1 MINKCNEIENMK
13 KILFLVMFCLCANV
27 LAVAKDAKV
36 SSPDGSLTVTVG
48 VDGGRA
54 WYQVNRGNELILGR
68 SELGFVL
75 KDSDLR
81 GNFKMGKVTSSSLD
95 ETWSQPWG
103 EDAVVRNYYNEMRV
117 TLQERGGLKRQLGVA
132 VRAFNDGVALRYEFS
147 RQRGLQDFVIIDEV
161 TEFALPTDAQAWSI
175 PALTAYYEG
184 IYTRELVSKKGNM
197 AGPVALEVNDSLYM
211 AIMDANLTDYST
223 MNFSHNGTT
232 LKADLVPWKNGDRVR
247 VGETRVSPWRAIII
261 GRKAADI
268 LLSRM
273 ALNLNEPCKIQDTS
287 WLKPSKYVGI
297 WWAMQK
303 QQWTWSQGERHGA
316 TTANTK
322 RYIDFAARHGLG
334 GVLVEGW
341 NYGWD
346 TDWTKHGDG
355 FSFTR
360 AYPDYDLQGLCR
372 YAGERG
378 VRIIA
383 HNETGGAA
391 QNYEN
396 QLEDAYRLYES
407 LGINT
412 VKTGYVNSHFYNGEL
427 QHSQWGVQHFR
438 KVIETAARYHLM
450 IVNHEGAIPSGIQ
463 RTWPNLIATESMRG
477 QEYNAFDRGG
487 GNPPYHE
494 CILPFTRGLGGP
506 MDFTPG
512 IFNYDN
518 EAVPGTCPKNTLA
531 HQLAEYIVIYSPGHM
546 AADLIE
552 NYEHQPAFKFIE
564 EVPTNWERTLVP
576 HAAMGQ
582 YVTYA
587 RQERGTDNWYVGS
600 VTDDKARDLELPLD
614 FLGDGKYMAIIYED
628 GPDADYRTNPYPMTI
643 RRLDVNRDTVLHLHL
658 APGGGTAIQ
667 LLAR

>member
-1 MINKCNEIENMK
+1 MKLNKMK
-13 KILFLVMFCLCANV
+13 RIFSIVFMCLVLS
-27 LAVAKDAKV
+27 AVASAKDVKV

-48 VDGGRA
+48 VDGGKA
-54 WYQVNRGNELILGR
+54 WYQVMRGGETVIGR
-68 SELGFVL
+68 SALGLVL
-75 KDSDLR
+75 KDGDFKD
-81 GNFKMGKVTSSSLD
+81 NFKMGKVTRSSLD

-103 EDAVVRNYYNEMRV
+103 EDAQVRNHYNEMKV
-117 TLQERGGLKRQLGVA
+117 TLQEKGGQKRQLGV
-132 VRAFNDGVALRYEFS
+132 VFRAFDDGVAFRYEFP
-147 RQRGLQDFVIIDEV
+147 RQRGLQDFVIMDEA
-161 TEFALPTDAQAWSI
+161 TEFALTTDAQAWSI

-184 IYTRELVSKKGNM
+184 IYTREPLSKKGKM
-197 AGPVALEVNDSLYM
+197 SGPVALEVNDSLYM

-223 MNFSHNGTT
+223 MNFAPNGTT
-232 LKADLVPWKNGDRVR
+232 LTADLVPWKNGDKVR
-247 VGETRVSPWRAIII
+247 VGDTRVSPWRAVII

-273 ALNLNEPCKIQDTS
+273 ALNLNDPCKIEDTS
-287 WLKPSKYVGI
+287 WLKPTKYVGI
-297 WWAMQK
+297 WWALQK
-303 QQWTWSQGERHGA
+303 QRWTWSQGEKHGA
-316 TTANTK
+316 TTENTK
-322 RYIDFAARHGLG
+322 RYIDFAAKHGLG

-355 FSFTR
+355 FSFTK
-360 AYPDYDLQGLCR
+360 AYPDYDLKGLCH
-372 YAGERG
+372 YAAERG

-450 IVNHEGAIPSGIQ
+450 IVNHEGAMPSGIQ

-477 QEYNAFDRGG
+477 QEYNAFDRRG

-512 IFNYDN
+512 IFEYRND
-518 EAVPGTCPKNTLA
+518 AVPGTRPQNTLA

-546 AADLIE
+546 AADEIE

-576 HAAMGQ
+576 HAAMGKF
-582 YVTYA
+582 VTYA

-600 VTDDKARDLELPLD
+600 VTDGEARDLELALD
-614 FLGDGKYMAIIYED
+614 FLGEGKYQAIIYED

-643 RRLDVNRDTVLHLHL
+643 RRLDVDRTTVLHLHL
-658 APGGGTAIQ
+658 APGGGCAIQ
-667 LLAR
+667 LLPI

>member
-1 MINKCNEIENMK
+1 MK
-13 KILFLVMFCLCANV
+13 RLFCFAVMCLMLGMMAI
-27 LAVAKDAKV
+27 AKDVKV
-36 SSPDGSLTVTVG
+36 TSPDGSLTVTVG
-48 VDGGRA
+48 VDGGSA
-54 WYQVNRGNELILGR
+54 WYQVQRGAEPIINR
-68 SELGFVL
+68 SALGFVL
-75 KDSDLR
+75 KDGDLKD
-81 GNFKMGKVTSSSLD
+81 NFKMGKVTRASLD

-103 EDAVVRNYYNEMRV
+103 EDAVVRNHYNEMKVR
-117 TLQERGGLKRQLGVA
+117 LQEKGGKKRTLDV
-132 VRAFNDGVALRYEFS
+132 VFRAFDDGIAFRYEFPEQAS
-147 RQRGLQDFVIIDEV
+147 LRQFVIMDEV
-161 TEFALPTDAQAWSI
+161 TQFALPTDAQAWSI

-184 IYTRELVSKKGNM
+184 IYTREPLSKKGKM
-197 AGPVALEVNDSLYM
+197 SGPVALEVNDSLYM

-223 MNFSHNGTT
+223 MNFASSGTT
-232 LKADLVPWKNGDRVR
+232 LTADLVPWKNGDKVR
-247 VGETRVSPWRAIII
+247 VGQTRFSPWRAIII

-273 ALNLNEPCKIQDTS
+273 PLNLNDPCKIEDTS
-287 WLKPSKYVGI
+287 WIKPTKYVGI
-297 WWAMQK
+297 WWALQK
-303 QQWTWSQGERHGA
+303 QRWTWSQGERHGA
-316 TTANTK
+316 TTENTK
-322 RYIDFAARHGLG
+322 RYIDFAAKHGLG

-355 FSFTR
+355 FSFTK

-372 YAGERG
+372 YAAERG

-427 QHSQWGVQHFR
+427 QHSQWGIQHFR

-512 IFNYDN
+512 IFEYRND
-518 EAVPGTCPKNTLA
+518 AVPGTRPQNTLA

-546 AADLIE
+546 AADEIE
-552 NYEHQPAFKFIE
+552 YYEHQPAFKFIE

-576 HAAMGQ
+576 YAAMGK
-582 YVTYA
+582 YVVYA
-587 RQERGTDNWYVGS
+587 RQERGADNWYIGG
-600 VTDDKARDLELPLD
+600 VTDAQARDFDLPLD
-614 FLGDGKYMAIIYED
+614 FLGDGHYMAMIYED
-628 GPDADYRTNPYPMTI
+628 GPDADYRTNPYPMNI
-643 RRLDVNRDTVLHLHL
+643 RRLEVDKMSVLHLHL
-658 APGGGTAIQ
+658 APGGGVAIQ
-667 LLAR
+667 ILSY

>member
-1 MINKCNEIENMK
+1 MK
-13 KILFLVMFCLCANV
+13 RFFVFAFICLAMNL
-27 LAVAKDAKV
+27 LASAKDVKV
-36 SSPDGSLTVTVG
+36 SSPDGALTVTVG
-48 VDGGRA
+48 VDGGKA
-54 WYQVNRGNELILGR
+54 WYQVNRGTEAIIGR
-68 SELGFVL
+68 SALGFVL
-75 KDSDLR
+75 KDGDLR
-81 GNFKMGKVTSSSLD
+81 DNFKMGKVTRSSLD

-103 EDAVVRNYYNEMRV
+103 EDAQVRNHYNEMRV
-117 TLQERGGLKRQLGVA
+117 RLQEKNGKKRNLDV
-132 VRAFNDGVALRYEFS
+132 VFRAFDDGVAFRYEYP
-147 RQRGLQDFVIIDEV
+147 RQSGLQDFVIMDEV
-161 TEFALPTDAQAWSI
+161 TQFALPSDAQAWSI
-175 PALTAYYEG
+175 PALQAYYEG
-184 IYTRELVSKKGNM
+184 IYTRELLSKKDKM
-197 AGPVALEVNDSLYM
+197 SGPVALEVNDSLYM

-223 MNFSHNGTT
+223 MNFAPSGTT
-232 LKADLVPWKNGDRVR
+232 LQADLVPWKNGDKVR
-247 VGETRVSPWRAIII
+247 VGDTRMSPWRAIII

-273 ALNLNEPCKIQDTS
+273 ALNLNEPCKIEDTS
-287 WLKPSKYVGI
+287 WLKPTKYVGI
-297 WWAMQK
+297 WWALQK
-303 QQWTWSQGERHGA
+303 QRWTWSQGERHGA
-316 TTANTK
+316 TTENTK

-346 TDWTKHGDG
+346 ADWTKEGDK
-355 FSFTR
+355 FNFTK
-360 AYPDYDLQGLCR
+360 AYPDYDLEVLCR

-427 QHSQWGVQHFR
+427 QHSQWGVRHFR

-450 IVNHEGAIPSGIQ
+450 IVNHEGAMPSGIQ

-477 QEYNAFDRGG
+477 QEYNAFDRRG

-512 IFNYDN
+512 IFEYSN
-518 EAVPGTCPKNTLA
+518 EAVPGTHPQNTLA

-546 AADLIE
+546 AADEIE

-564 EVPTNWERTLVP
+564 DVPTNWERTLVP
-576 HAAMGQ
+576 HAAMGK
-582 YVTYA
+582 YVTYV

-600 VTDDKARDLELPLD
+600 VTDGQARDLDLPLD
-614 FLGDGKYMAIIYED
+614 FLGEGNYMAIIYED

-643 RRLDVNRDTVLHLHL
+643 RRLDVDQSQTLHLHL
-658 APGGGTAIQ
+658 APGGGAAIQ
-667 LLAR
+667 ILKK

>member
-1 MINKCNEIENMK
+1 MK
-13 KILFLVMFCLCANV
+13 RFFVFAFICLAMNL
-27 LAVAKDAKV
+27 LASAKDVKV
-36 SSPDGSLTVTVG
+36 SSPDGALTVTVG
-48 VDGGRA
+48 VDGGKA
-54 WYQVNRGNELILGR
+54 WYQVNRGTEAVIGR
-68 SELGFVL
+68 SALGFVL
-75 KDSDLR
+75 KDGDLKN
-81 GNFKMGKVTSSSLD
+81 NFKMGKVTRSSLD

-103 EDAVVRNYYNEMRV
+103 EDAQVRNHYNEMRV
-117 TLQERGGLKRQLGVA
+117 RLQEKNGKKRNLDV
-132 VRAFNDGVALRYEFS
+132 VFRAFDDGVAFRYEYP
-147 RQRGLQDFVIIDEV
+147 RQSGLQDFVIMDEV
-161 TEFALPTDAQAWSI
+161 TQFALPSDAQAWSI
-175 PALTAYYEG
+175 PALQAYYEG
-184 IYTRELVSKKGNM
+184 IYTREPLSKKDKM
-197 AGPVALEVNDSLYM
+197 SGPVALEVNDSLYM

-223 MNFSHNGTT
+223 MNFAPSGTT
-232 LKADLVPWKNGDRVR
+232 LQADLVPWKNGDKVR
-247 VGETRVSPWRAIII
+247 VGDTRVSPWRAIII
-261 GRKAADI
+261 GRTAADI

-273 ALNLNEPCKIQDTS
+273 ALNLNEPCKIEDTS
-287 WLKPSKYVGI
+287 WLKPTKYVGI
-297 WWAMQK
+297 WWALQK
-303 QQWTWSQGERHGA
+303 QRWTWSQGERHGA
-316 TTANTK
+316 TTENTK

-355 FSFTR
+355 FSFTK
-360 AYPDYDLQGLCR
+360 AYPDYDLEGLCR

-427 QHSQWGVQHFR
+427 QHSQWGIRHFR
-438 KVIETAARYHLM
+438 KVIEIAARYHLM
-450 IVNHEGAIPSGIQ
+450 IVNHEGAMPSGIQ

-477 QEYNAFDRGG
+477 QEYNAFDRRG

-512 IFNYDN
+512 IFEYSN
-518 EAVPGTCPKNTLA
+518 EAVPGTRPQNTLV

-546 AADLIE
+546 AADEIE

-564 EVPTNWERTLVP
+564 DVPTNWERTLVP
-576 HAAMGQ
+576 HAAMGK
-582 YVTYA
+582 YVTYV
-587 RQERGTDNWYVGS
+587 RQERGADNWYVGS
-600 VTDDKARDLELPLD
+600 VTDGQARDLDLSLD
-614 FLGDGKYMAIIYED
+614 FLGEGNYMAIIYED

-643 RRLDVNRDTVLHLHL
+643 HRLDVDQSQTLHLHL
-658 APGGGTAIQ
+658 APGGGAAIQ
-667 LLAR
+667 ILKK

>member
-1 MINKCNEIENMK
+1 M
-13 KILFLVMFCLCANV
+13 FLALGVA
-27 LAVAKDAKV
+27 ASAKDVKV

-48 VDGGRA
+48 VDGGKA
-54 WYQVNRGNELILGR
+54 WYSVTRGQQAVINR

-75 KDSDLR
+75 KDGDFKD
-81 GNFKMGKVTSSSLD
+81 GFKMGKVTRSSLD

-103 EDAVVRNYYNEMRV
+103 EDAQVRNHYNEMRV
-117 TLQERGGLKRQLGVA
+117 RLQEKKMKKRNLDV
-132 VRAFNDGVALRYEFS
+132 VFRAFDDGVAFRYEFP
-147 RQRGLQDFVIIDEV
+147 RQPGLQDFVIMDEL
-161 TEFALPTDAQAWSI
+161 TQFALPSDAQAWSI
-175 PALTAYYEG
+175 PAQQAYYEG
-184 IYTRELVSKKGNM
+184 IYTREPLSKKGKM
-197 AGPVALEVNDSLYM
+197 SGPVALEVNDSLYM

-223 MNFSHNGTT
+223 MNFAPNGMT
-232 LKADLVPWKNGDRVR
+232 LKADLVPWQNGDKVR
-247 VGETRVSPWRAIII
+247 VGDTRVSPWRAVII

-273 ALNLNEPCKIQDTS
+273 ALNLNEPCKIEDTS
-287 WLKPSKYVGI
+287 WLKPTKYVGI
-297 WWAMQK
+297 WWALQK
-303 QQWTWSQGERHGA
+303 QRWTWSQGDRHGA
-316 TTANTK
+316 TTENTK

-346 TDWTKHGDG
+346 ADWTKEGDK
-355 FSFTR
+355 FNFTK
-360 AYPDYDLQGLCR
+360 AYPDYDLEGLCR
-372 YAGERG
+372 YARERG

-427 QHSQWGVQHFR
+427 QHSQWGIRHFR

-450 IVNHEGAIPSGIQ
+450 IVNHEGAMPSGIQ

-512 IFNYDN
+512 IFEYRND
-518 EAVPGTCPKNTLA
+518 AVPGTRPQNTLA

-546 AADLIE
+546 AADQIE

-576 HAAMGQ
+576 HASMGQ
-582 YVTYA
+582 YVTYV

-600 VTDDKARDLELPLD
+600 VTDAQARDLTLPLD
-614 FLGDGKYMAIIYED
+614 FLTEGRSYQAIIYED

-643 RRLDVNRDTVLHLHL
+643 RRQDVDCGTVLRLHL
-658 APGGGTAIQ
+658 APGGGIAIQ
-667 LLAR
+667 ILAQ

>member
-1 MINKCNEIENMK
+1 MK
-13 KILFLVMFCLCANV
+13 RFFVFAFICLAMN
-27 LAVAKDAKV
+27 LLTSAKDVKM
-36 SSPDGSLTVTVG
+36 SSPDGALTVTVG
-48 VDGGRA
+48 VDGGKA
-54 WYQVNRGNELILGR
+54 WYQVNRGTEAVIGR
-68 SELGFVL
+68 SALGFVL
-75 KDSDLR
+75 KDGDLKD
-81 GNFKMGKVTSSSLD
+81 NFKMGKVTRSSLD

-103 EDAVVRNYYNEMRV
+103 EDAQVRNHYNEMRV
-117 TLQERGGLKRQLGVA
+117 RLQEKNGKKRNLDV
-132 VRAFNDGVALRYEFS
+132 VFRAFDDGVAFRYEYP
-147 RQRGLQDFVIIDEV
+147 RQPGLQDFVIIDEV
-161 TEFALPTDAQAWSI
+161 TQFALPSDAQAWSI
-175 PALTAYYEG
+175 PALQAYYEG
-184 IYTRELVSKKGNM
+184 IYTREPLSKKDKM
-197 AGPVALEVNDSLYM
+197 SGPVALEVNDSLYM

-223 MNFSHNGTT
+223 MNFAPDGTT
-232 LKADLVPWKNGDRVR
+232 LQADLVPWQNGDKVR
-247 VGETRVSPWRAIII
+247 VGDTRVSPWRAIII

-273 ALNLNEPCKIQDTS
+273 ALNLNEPCKIEDTS
-287 WLKPSKYVGI
+287 WLKPAKYVGI
-297 WWAMQK
+297 WWALQK
-303 QQWTWSQGERHGA
+303 QRWTWSQGERHGA
-316 TTANTK
+316 TTENTK

-346 TDWTKHGDG
+346 ADWTKEGDK
-355 FSFTR
+355 FNFTK
-360 AYPDYDLQGLCR
+360 AYPDYDLKGLCR

-427 QHSQWGVQHFR
+427 QHSQWGIRHFR

-450 IVNHEGAIPSGIQ
+450 IVNHEGAMPSGIQ

-477 QEYNAFDRGG
+477 QEYNAFDRRG

-512 IFNYDN
+512 IFEYSN
-518 EAVPGTCPKNTLA
+518 EAVPGTRPQNTLA

-546 AADLIE
+546 AADEIE

-564 EVPTNWERTLVP
+564 DVSTNWERTLVP
-576 HAAMGQ
+576 HAAMGK
-582 YVTYA
+582 YVTYV
-587 RQERGTDNWYVGS
+587 RQERGADNWYVGS
-600 VTDDKARDLELPLD
+600 VTDGQARDLDLPLD
-614 FLGDGKYMAIIYED
+614 FLGEGNYMAIIYED

-643 RRLDVNRDTVLHLHL
+643 RRLDVDRSQTLHLHL
-658 APGGGTAIQ
+658 APGGGAAIQ
-667 LLAR
+667 ILKK

>member
-1 MINKCNEIENMK
+1 MQK
-13 KILFLVMFCLCANV
+13 LFSVVFMCLALSLVAS
-27 LAVAKDAKV
+27 AKGGPVSKV
-36 SSPDGSLTVTVG
+36 TSPDGVLTVTVG
-48 VDGGRA
+48 VDGGKA
-54 WYQVNRGNELILGR
+54 WYQVMRGSETVIGR
-68 SELGFVL
+68 SALGLVL
-75 KDSDLR
+75 KDGELKD
-81 GNFKMGKVTSSSLD
+81 NFKMGKVTRGSLD

-103 EDAVVRNYYNEMRV
+103 EDAQVRNRYNEMRV
-117 TLQERGGLKRQLGVA
+117 TLQERGGLKRQLGV
-132 VRAFNDGVALRYEFS
+132 VFRAFDDGIAFRYEFP
-147 RQRGLQDFVIIDEV
+147 RQRGLQDFVIMDEA

-184 IYTRELVSKKGNM
+184 IYTREPVSQKGNM
-197 AGPVALEVNDSLYM
+197 SGPVALEVNDGLYM

-223 MNFSHNGTT
+223 MNFSHAGTT
-232 LKADLVPWKNGDRVR
+232 LKADLVPWKNGDKVR
-247 VGETRVSPWRAIII
+247 VGDTRVSPWRAIII
-261 GRKAADI
+261 GRTAADI

-273 ALNLNEPCKIQDTS
+273 PLNLNDPCKIEDTS
-287 WLKPSKYVGI
+287 WIKPSKYVGI
-297 WWAMQK
+297 WWALQK
-303 QQWTWSQGERHGA
+303 QRWTWSQGDRHGA
-316 TTANTK
+316 TTENTK
-322 RYIDFAARHGLG
+322 RYIDFAAKHGLG

-355 FSFTR
+355 FSFTK

-372 YAGERG
+372 YAAERG

-396 QLEDAYRLYES
+396 QLEDAYRLYER

-450 IVNHEGAIPSGIQ
+450 IVNHEGAMPSGIQ

-477 QEYNAFDRGG
+477 QEYNAFDRRG

-512 IFNYDN
+512 IFEYRNDSM
-518 EAVPGTCPKNTLA
+518 PGTRPQNTLA
-531 HQLAEYIVIYSPGHM
+531 HQLAEYVVIYSPGHM
-546 AADLIE
+546 AADQIE

-576 HAAMGQ
+576 HAAMGE

-587 RQERGTDNWYVGS
+587 RQERGCDNWYVGS
-600 VTDDKARDLELPLD
+600 VTDGEARDLDLSLD
-614 FLGDGKYMAIIYED
+614 FLGDGNYMAIIYED

-643 RRLDVNRDTVLHLHL
+643 RRLDVDKTSVLHLHL
-658 APGGGTAIQ
+658 APGGGVAIQ
-667 LLAR
+667 LLKN

>member
-1 MINKCNEIENMK
+1 MK
-13 KILFLVMFCLCANV
+13 KLLSVVFMCLALSV
-27 LAVAKDAKV
+27 VASAKDVKV
-36 SSPDGSLTVTVG
+36 SSPDGELTVTVG
-48 VDGGRA
+48 VEGGKA
-54 WYQVNRGNELILGR
+54 WYSVVRGTEAVINR

-75 KDSDLR
+75 KDGDFKD
-81 GNFKMGKVTSSSLD
+81 NFKMGKVARGTLD

-103 EDAVVRNYYNEMRV
+103 EDAQVRNHYNEMRV
-117 TLQERGGLKRQLGVA
+117 TLQEKGGQKRQLGV
-132 VRAFNDGVALRYEFS
+132 VFRAFDDGVAFRYEFP
-147 RQRGLQDFVIIDEV
+147 RQRGLQDFVIMDEV

-175 PALTAYYEG
+175 PALTPYYEG
-184 IYTRELVSKKGNM
+184 IYTRELVSQKKNM
-197 AGPVALEVNDSLYM
+197 SGPVALEVNDGLYM

-223 MNFSHNGTT
+223 MNFSHEGTV
-232 LKADLVPWKNGDRVR
+232 LKADLVPWKNGDKVR
-247 VGETRVSPWRAIII
+247 VGDTRVSPWRAIII
-261 GRKAADI
+261 GRTAADI

-273 ALNLNEPCKIQDTS
+273 PLNLNEPCKIQDTS
-287 WLKPSKYVGI
+287 WIKPTKYVGI
-297 WWAMQK
+297 WWALQK
-303 QQWTWSQGERHGA
+303 QRWTWSQGERHGA
-316 TTANTK
+316 TTENTK
-322 RYIDFAARHGLG
+322 RYIDFAAKHGLG

-355 FSFTR
+355 FSFTK
-360 AYPDYDLQGLCR
+360 AYPDYDLQGLCK
-372 YAGERG
+372 YARERG

-391 QNYEN
+391 QNYED

-407 LGINT
+407 LGVNT

-427 QHSQWGVQHFR
+427 QHSQWGIQHFR

-477 QEYNAFDRGG
+477 QEYNAFDRRG

-512 IFNYDN
+512 IFEYRNDS
-518 EAVPGTCPKNTLA
+518 VPGTRPQNTLA
-531 HQLAEYIVIYSPGHM
+531 HQLAEYVVLYSPGHM
-546 AADLIE
+546 AADQIE

-576 HAAMGQ
+576 HAAMGA
-582 YVTYA
+582 YVTYV
-587 RQERGTDNWYVGS
+587 RQERGADNWYVGS
-600 VTDDKARDLELPLD
+600 VTDATARDLDLRLD
-614 FLGDGKYMAIIYED
+614 FLGDGNYMAIIYED

-643 RRLDVNRDTVLHLHL
+643 SRKDVDRTSVLHLHL
-658 APGGGTAIQ
+658 APGGGAAIQ
-667 LLAR
+667 IVKK

>member
-1 MINKCNEIENMK
+1 M
-13 KILFLVMFCLCANV
+13 CLALSV
-27 LAVAKDAKV
+27 AASAKDVKV

-48 VDGGRA
+48 VDGGKA
-54 WYQVNRGNELILGR
+54 WYSVTRGQQIVINR

-75 KDSDLR
+75 KDGDFKD
-81 GNFKMGKVTSSSLD
+81 GFKMGKVTRSSLD

-103 EDAVVRNYYNEMRV
+103 EDAQVRNHYNEMRV
-117 TLQERGGLKRQLGVA
+117 RLQEKKMKKRNLDV
-132 VRAFNDGVALRYEFS
+132 VFRAFDDGMAFRYEFP
-147 RQRGLQDFVIIDEV
+147 RQPGLQDFVIMDEL
-161 TEFALPTDAQAWSI
+161 TQFALPSDAQAWSI
-175 PALTAYYEG
+175 PALQAYYEG
-184 IYTRELVSKKGNM
+184 IYTREPLSKKGKM
-197 AGPVALEVNDSLYM
+197 SGPVALEVNDSLYM

-223 MNFSHNGTT
+223 MNFAPDGTT
-232 LKADLVPWKNGDRVR
+232 LKVDLVPWQNGDKVR
-247 VGETRVSPWRAIII
+247 VGDTRVSPWRTIII
-261 GRKAADI
+261 GHKAADI

-273 ALNLNEPCKIQDTS
+273 ALNLNEPCKIEDTS
-287 WLKPSKYVGI
+287 WLKPTKYVGI
-297 WWAMQK
+297 WWALQK
-303 QQWTWSQGERHGA
+303 QRWTWSQGDRHGA
-316 TTANTK
+316 TTENTK

-346 TDWTKHGDG
+346 ADWTKEGDK
-355 FSFTR
+355 FNFTK
-360 AYPDYDLQGLCR
+360 AYPDYDLEGLCR

-427 QHSQWGVQHFR
+427 QHSQWGIRHFR

-450 IVNHEGAIPSGIQ
+450 IVNHEGAMPSGIQ

-512 IFNYDN
+512 IFEYRND
-518 EAVPGTCPKNTLA
+518 AVPGTRPQNTLA

-546 AADLIE
+546 AADQIE

-582 YVTYA
+582 YVTYV

-600 VTDDKARDLELPLD
+600 VTDAQARDLTLPLD
-614 FLGDGKYMAIIYED
+614 FLTEGRSYHAIIYED

-643 RRLDVNRDTVLHLHL
+643 RRQDVDCGTVLRLHL
-658 APGGGTAIQ
+658 APGGGVAIQ
-667 LLAR
+667 LLAQ

>member
-1 MINKCNEIENMK
+1 MK
-13 KILFLVMFCLCANV
+13 RIFSIVFMCLVLS
-27 LAVAKDAKV
+27 AVASAKDAKV
-36 SSPDGSLTVTVG
+36 SSPDGALTVTVG
-48 VDGGRA
+48 VDGGKA
-54 WYQVNRGNELILGR
+54 WYQVMRGGETVIGR
-68 SELGFVL
+68 SALGLVL
-75 KDSDLR
+75 KDGDFKD
-81 GNFKMGKVTSSSLD
+81 NFKMGKVTRGSLD

-103 EDAVVRNYYNEMRV
+103 EDAQVRNHYNEMKV
-117 TLQERGGLKRQLGVA
+117 TLQEKGGQKRQLGV
-132 VRAFNDGVALRYEFS
+132 VFRAFDDGVAFRYEFP
-147 RQRGLQDFVIIDEV
+147 RQRGLQDFVIMDEA
-161 TEFALPTDAQAWSI
+161 TEFALTTDAQAWSI

-184 IYTRELVSKKGNM
+184 IYTREPLSKKGKM
-197 AGPVALEVNDSLYM
+197 SGPVALEVNDSLYM

-223 MNFSHNGTT
+223 MNFAPNGTT
-232 LKADLVPWKNGDRVR
+232 LTADLVPWKNGDKVR
-247 VGETRVSPWRAIII
+247 VGDTRVSPWRAVII

-273 ALNLNEPCKIQDTS
+273 ALNLNDPCKIEDTS
-287 WLKPSKYVGI
+287 WLKPTKYVGI
-297 WWAMQK
+297 WWALQK
-303 QQWTWSQGERHGA
+303 QRWTWSQGEKHGA
-316 TTANTK
+316 TTENTK
-322 RYIDFAARHGLG
+322 RYIDFAAKHGLG

-355 FSFTR
+355 FSFTK
-360 AYPDYDLQGLCR
+360 AYPDYDLKGLCH
-372 YAGERG
+372 YAAERG

-450 IVNHEGAIPSGIQ
+450 IVNHEGAMPSGIQ

-477 QEYNAFDRGG
+477 QEYNAFDRRG

-512 IFNYDN
+512 IFEYRND
-518 EAVPGTCPKNTLA
+518 AVPGTRPQNTLA

-546 AADLIE
+546 AADEIE

-576 HAAMGQ
+576 HAAMGKF
-582 YVTYA
+582 VTYA

-600 VTDDKARDLELPLD
+600 VTDGEARDLELALD
-614 FLGDGKYMAIIYED
+614 FLGDGKYQAIIYED

-643 RRLDVNRDTVLHLHL
+643 RRLDVDRTTVLHLHL
-658 APGGGTAIQ
+658 APGGGCAIQ
-667 LLAR
+667 LLPI

>member
-1 MINKCNEIENMK
+1 MK
-13 KILFLVMFCLCANV
+13 RIFSVVFMCLVLSIVAS
-27 LAVAKDAKV
+27 AKDVIVSKV

-48 VDGGRA
+48 LDGGKA
-54 WYQVNRGNELILGR
+54 WYSVLRGSETIIGR

-75 KDSDLR
+75 KDGDFK
-81 GNFKMGKVTSSSLD
+81 GNFKKGKVSRSSLD

-103 EDAVVRNYYNEMRV
+103 EDAQVRNHYNELRV
-117 TLQERGGLKRQLGVA
+117 TLQEKGGQKRQLGV
-132 VRAFNDGVALRYEFS
+132 VFRAFDDGVAFRYEFP
-147 RQRGLQDFVIIDEV
+147 RQRGLQDFVIMDEV

-184 IYTRELVSKKGNM
+184 IYTREPVSRKANM

-223 MNFSHNGTT
+223 MNFSHEGTT
-232 LKADLVPWKNGDRVR
+232 LKADLVPWKNGDKVR
-247 VGETRVSPWRAIII
+247 VGGTRVSPWRAIII

-273 ALNLNEPCKIQDTS
+273 ALNLNEPCKIDDTS
-287 WLKPSKYVGI
+287 WLKPTKYVGI
-297 WWAMQK
+297 WWALQK
-303 QQWTWSQGERHGA
+303 QVWTWSQGERHGA
-316 TTANTK
+316 TTENTK
-322 RYIDFAARHGLG
+322 RYIDFAAKHGLG

-355 FSFTR
+355 FSFTK

-372 YAGERG
+372 YARERG

-450 IVNHEGAIPSGIQ
+450 IVNHEGAMPSGLQ

-477 QEYNAFDRGG
+477 QEYNAFDRKG

-512 IFNYDN
+512 IFNYRND
-518 EAVPGTCPKNTLA
+518 AVPGTRPQNTLA
-531 HQLAEYIVIYSPGHM
+531 HQLAEYVVIYSPGHM

-564 EVPTNWERTLVP
+564 EVPTDWERTLVP
-576 HAAMGQ
+576 HAAMGR

-600 VTDDKARDLELPLD
+600 VTDATARDLTLPLD
-614 FLGDGKYMAIIYED
+614 FLSDGMRYEAIIYED
-628 GPDADYRTNPYPMTI
+628 GPDADYRNNPYPMTI
-643 RRLDVNRDTVLHLHL
+643 RRMEVDRSTVLGLHL
-658 APGGGTAIQ
+658 APGGGAAIQ
-667 LLAR
+667 ILRVE

>member
-1 MINKCNEIENMK
+1 MK
-13 KILFLVMFCLCANV
+13 KIAFVAWMCLSLSFVAG
-27 LAVAKDAKV
+27 AKDVKV
-36 SSPDGSLTVTVG
+36 TSPDGALTVTVS
-48 VDGGRA
+48 VDGGKA
-54 WYQVNRGNELILGR
+54 WYQVNRGTESVIGR
-68 SELGFVL
+68 SALGFVL
-75 KDSDLR
+75 KDGDLKD
-81 GNFKMGKVTSSSLD
+81 NFKMGKVTRSSLD

-103 EDAVVRNYYNEMRV
+103 EDAQVRNHYNEMRV
-117 TLQERGGLKRQLGVA
+117 RLQEKNGKKRNLDV
-132 VRAFNDGVALRYEFS
+132 VFRAFDDGVAFRYEYP
-147 RQRGLQDFVIIDEV
+147 RQHGLQDFVIMDEV
-161 TEFALPTDAQAWSI
+161 TQFALPSDAQAWSI
-175 PALTAYYEG
+175 PALQAYYEG
-184 IYTRELVSKKGNM
+184 IYTREPLSKKDKM
-197 AGPVALEVNDSLYM
+197 SGPVTLEVNDSLYM

-223 MNFSHNGTT
+223 MNFAPSGMT
-232 LKADLVPWKNGDRVR
+232 LQADLVPWKNGDKVR
-247 VGETRVSPWRAIII
+247 VGDTRMSPWRAIII

-273 ALNLNEPCKIQDTS
+273 ALNLNEPCKIEDTS
-287 WLKPSKYVGI
+287 WLKPAKYVGI
-297 WWAMQK
+297 WWALQK
-303 QQWTWSQGERHGA
+303 QRWTWSQGERHGA
-316 TTANTK
+316 TTENTK

-346 TDWTKHGDG
+346 ADWTKEGDK
-355 FSFTR
+355 FNFTK
-360 AYPDYDLQGLCR
+360 AYPDYDLEGLCR

-427 QHSQWGVQHFR
+427 QHSQWGVRHFR

-450 IVNHEGAIPSGIQ
+450 IVNHEGAMPSGIQ

-512 IFNYDN
+512 IFEYSN
-518 EAVPGTCPKNTLA
+518 EAVPGTRPQNTLA

-546 AADLIE
+546 AADEIE

-564 EVPTNWERTLVP
+564 DVPTNWERTLVP
-576 HAAMGQ
+576 HAAMGK
-582 YVTYA
+582 YVTYV

-600 VTDDKARDLELPLD
+600 VTDGQARDLDLPLD
-614 FLGDGKYMAIIYED
+614 FLGEGNYMAIIYED

-643 RRLDVNRDTVLHLHL
+643 RRLDVDQSQTLHLHL
-658 APGGGTAIQ
+658 APGGGAAIQ
-667 LLAR
+667 ILKK

>member
-1 MINKCNEIENMK
+1 MK
-13 KILFLVMFCLCANV
+13 RFFVFAFICLAMNL
-27 LAVAKDAKV
+27 LASAKDVKV
-36 SSPDGSLTVTVG
+36 SSPDGALTVTVG
-48 VDGGRA
+48 VDGGKA
-54 WYQVNRGNELILGR
+54 WYQVNRGTEAVIGR
-68 SELGFVL
+68 SALGFVL
-75 KDSDLR
+75 KDGDLKN
-81 GNFKMGKVTSSSLD
+81 NFKMGKVTRSSLD

-103 EDAVVRNYYNEMRV
+103 EDAQVRNHYNEMRV
-117 TLQERGGLKRQLGVA
+117 RLQEKNGKKRNLDV
-132 VRAFNDGVALRYEFS
+132 VFRAFDDGVAFRYEYP
-147 RQRGLQDFVIIDEV
+147 RQSGLQDFVIMDEV
-161 TEFALPTDAQAWSI
+161 TQFALPSDAQAWSI
-175 PALTAYYEG
+175 PALQAYYEG
-184 IYTRELVSKKGNM
+184 IYTREPLSKKDKM
-197 AGPVALEVNDSLYM
+197 SGPVALEVNDSLYM

-223 MNFSHNGTT
+223 MNFAPSGTT
-232 LKADLVPWKNGDRVR
+232 LQADLVPWKNGDKVR
-247 VGETRVSPWRAIII
+247 VGDTRVSPWRAIII
-261 GRKAADI
+261 GRTAADI

-273 ALNLNEPCKIQDTS
+273 ALNLNEPCKIEDTS
-287 WLKPSKYVGI
+287 WLKPTKYVGI
-297 WWAMQK
+297 WWALQK
-303 QQWTWSQGERHGA
+303 QRWTWSQGERHGA
-316 TTANTK
+316 TTENTK

-355 FSFTR
+355 FSFTK

-372 YAGERG
+372 YARERG

-427 QHSQWGVQHFR
+427 QHSQWGIRHFR
-438 KVIETAARYHLM
+438 KVIEIAARYHLM
-450 IVNHEGAIPSGIQ
+450 IVNHEGAMPSGIQ

-477 QEYNAFDRGG
+477 QEYNAFDRRG

-512 IFNYDN
+512 IFEYSN
-518 EAVPGTCPKNTLA
+518 EAVPGTRPQNTLV

-546 AADLIE
+546 AADEIE

-564 EVPTNWERTLVP
+564 DVPTNWERTLVP
-576 HAAMGQ
+576 HAAMGK
-582 YVTYA
+582 YVTYV
-587 RQERGTDNWYVGS
+587 RQERGADNWYVGS
-600 VTDDKARDLELPLD
+600 VTDGQARDLDLSLD
-614 FLGDGKYMAIIYED
+614 FLGEGNYMAIIYED

-643 RRLDVNRDTVLHLHL
+643 LRLDVDQSQTLHLHL
-658 APGGGTAIQ
+658 APGGGAAIQ
-667 LLAR
+667 ILKK

>member
-1 MINKCNEIENMK
+1 MRR
-13 KILFLVMFCLCANV
+13 ILFLFLMFLV
-27 LAVAKDAKV
+27 VSLLSVAKDVKV
-36 SSPDGSLTVTVG
+36 SSPDGALTVTVG
-48 VDGGRA
+48 VDGGKA
-54 WYQVNRGNELILGR
+54 WYQVMRGQELIIDR
-68 SELGFVL
+68 SALGFVL
-75 KDSDLR
+75 GDGDFKD
-81 GNFKMGKVTSSSLD
+81 NFKMGKVTRASVD

-103 EDAVVRNYYNEMRV
+103 EDSQVRNHYNEMRIR
-117 TLQERGGLKRQLGVA
+117 LQEKGGKKRVMD
-132 VRAFNDGVALRYEFS
+132 VVFRAFDDGFAFRYEYP
-147 RQRGLQDFVIIDEV
+147 RQAGLQDFVIMDEV

-184 IYTRELVSKKGNM
+184 IYTREPLSKKGKM
-197 AGPVALEVNDSLYM
+197 SGPVALEVNDGLYM
-211 AIMDANLTDYST
+211 AIMEANLTDYST
-223 MNFSHNGTT
+223 MNLAPSGTT
-232 LKADLVPWKNGDRVR
+232 LTVDLVPWKNGDKVR
-247 VGETRVSPWRAIII
+247 VGDTRVSPWRAVII

-273 ALNLNEPCKIQDTS
+273 ALNLNDPCKIEDTS
-287 WLKPSKYVGI
+287 WIKPTKYVGI
-297 WWAMQK
+297 WWALQK
-303 QQWTWSQGERHGA
+303 QRWTWSQGERHGA
-316 TTANTK
+316 TTENTK

-346 TDWTKHGDG
+346 TDWTKYGDG
-355 FSFTR
+355 FSFTK
-360 AYPDYDLQGLCR
+360 AYPDYDLEGLCR

-427 QHSQWGVQHFR
+427 QHSQWGIQHFR

-450 IVNHEGAIPSGIQ
+450 IVNHEGAMPSGIQ

-477 QEYNAFDRGG
+477 QEYNAFDRRG

-512 IFNYDN
+512 IFEYRNDS
-518 EAVPGTCPKNTLA
+518 VPGTRPQNTLA

-546 AADLIE
+546 AADQIE

-576 HAAMGQ
+576 YAAIGK
-582 YVTYA
+582 YVIYV
-587 RQERGTDNWYVGS
+587 RQERGTDNWYIGG
-600 VTDDKARDLELPLD
+600 VTDDQARDFTLPLD
-614 FLGDGKYMAIIYED
+614 FLTDGARYEAILYED

-643 RRLDVNRDTVLHLHL
+643 RRLEVDKAKVLNLHL
-658 APGGGTAIQ
+658 APGGGVAIQ
-667 LLAR
+667 VRALE

>member
-1 MINKCNEIENMK
+1 MK
-13 KILFLVMFCLCANV
+13 RFFVFAFIS
-27 LAVAKDAKV
+27 LAMNLLASAKDVKV
-36 SSPDGSLTVTVG
+36 SSPDGALTVTVS
-48 VDGGRA
+48 VDGGKA
-54 WYQVNRGNELILGR
+54 WYQVNRGTESVIGR
-68 SELGFVL
+68 SALGFVL
-75 KDSDLR
+75 KDGDLKD
-81 GNFKMGKVTSSSLD
+81 NFKMGKVTRSSLD

-103 EDAVVRNYYNEMRV
+103 EDAQVRNHYNEMRV
-117 TLQERGGLKRQLGVA
+117 RLQEKNGKKRNLDV
-132 VRAFNDGVALRYEFS
+132 VFRAFDDGVAFRYEYP
-147 RQRGLQDFVIIDEV
+147 RQHGLQDFVIMDEV
-161 TEFALPTDAQAWSI
+161 TQFALPSDAQAWSI
-175 PALTAYYEG
+175 PALQAYYEG
-184 IYTRELVSKKGNM
+184 IYTREPLSKKDKM
-197 AGPVALEVNDSLYM
+197 SGPVTLEVNDSLYM

-223 MNFSHNGTT
+223 MNFAPSGMT
-232 LKADLVPWKNGDRVR
+232 LQADLVPWKNGDKVR
-247 VGETRVSPWRAIII
+247 VGDTRMSPWRAIII

-273 ALNLNEPCKIQDTS
+273 ALNLNEPCKIEDTS
-287 WLKPSKYVGI
+287 WLKPAKYVGI
-297 WWAMQK
+297 WWALQK
-303 QQWTWSQGERHGA
+303 QRWTWSQGERHGA
-316 TTANTK
+316 TTENTK

-346 TDWTKHGDG
+346 ADWTKEGDK
-355 FSFTR
+355 FNFTK
-360 AYPDYDLQGLCR
+360 AYPDYDLEGLCR

-427 QHSQWGVQHFR
+427 QHSQWGVRHFR

-450 IVNHEGAIPSGIQ
+450 IVNHEGAMPSGIQ

-512 IFNYDN
+512 IFEYSN
-518 EAVPGTCPKNTLA
+518 EAVPGTRPQNTLA

-546 AADLIE
+546 AADEIE

-564 EVPTNWERTLVP
+564 DVPTNWERTLVP
-576 HAAMGQ
+576 HAAMGK
-582 YVTYA
+582 YVTYV

-600 VTDDKARDLELPLD
+600 VTDGQARDLDLPLD
-614 FLGDGKYMAIIYED
+614 FLGEGNYMAIIYED

-643 RRLDVNRDTVLHLHL
+643 RRLDVDQSQTLHLHL
-658 APGGGTAIQ
+658 APGGGAAIQ
-667 LLAR
+667 ILKK

>member
-1 MINKCNEIENMK
+1 M
-13 KILFLVMFCLCANV
+13 CLALSV
-27 LAVAKDAKV
+27 AASAKDVKV

-48 VDGGRA
+48 VDGGKA
-54 WYQVNRGNELILGR
+54 WYSVTRGQQAVINR

-75 KDSDLR
+75 KDGDFK
-81 GNFKMGKVTSSSLD
+81 GDFKMGKVTRSSLD

-103 EDAVVRNYYNEMRV
+103 EDAQVRNHYNEMRV
-117 TLQERGGLKRQLGVA
+117 RLQEKKMKKRNLYV
-132 VRAFNDGVALRYEFS
+132 VFRAFDDGVAFRYEFP
-147 RQRGLQDFVIIDEV
+147 RQPGLQDFVIMDEL
-161 TEFALPTDAQAWSI
+161 TQFALPSDAQAWSI
-175 PALTAYYEG
+175 PALQAYYEG
-184 IYTRELVSKKGNM
+184 IYTREPLSKKGKM
-197 AGPVALEVNDSLYM
+197 SGPVALEVNDSLYM

-223 MNFSHNGTT
+223 MNFAPDGTT
-232 LKADLVPWKNGDRVR
+232 LKVDLVPWQNGDKVR
-247 VGETRVSPWRAIII
+247 VGDTRVSPWRTIII
-261 GRKAADI
+261 GHKAADI

-273 ALNLNEPCKIQDTS
+273 ALNLNEPCKIEDTS
-287 WLKPSKYVGI
+287 WLKPTKYVGI
-297 WWAMQK
+297 WWALQK
-303 QQWTWSQGERHGA
+303 QRWTWSQGERHGA
-316 TTANTK
+316 TTENTK

-346 TDWTKHGDG
+346 ADWTKEGDK
-355 FSFTR
+355 FNFTK
-360 AYPDYDLQGLCR
+360 AYPDYDLEGLCR
-372 YAGERG
+372 YARERG

-391 QNYEN
+391 QNYED

-427 QHSQWGVQHFR
+427 QHSQWGIRHFR

-450 IVNHEGAIPSGIQ
+450 IVNHEGAMPSGIQ

-512 IFNYDN
+512 IFEYRND
-518 EAVPGTCPKNTLA
+518 AVPGTRPQNTLA

-546 AADLIE
+546 AADQIE

-582 YVTYA
+582 YVTYV

-600 VTDDKARDLELPLD
+600 VTDAQARDLTLPLD
-614 FLGDGKYMAIIYED
+614 FLTEGRSYQAIIYED

-643 RRLDVNRDTVLHLHL
+643 RRQDVDCGTVLRLHL
-658 APGGGTAIQ
+658 APGGGVAIQ
-667 LLAR
+667 ILAQ